1 MEDSGNRIRAASL
14 NAGEIGDIMQKKDE
28 KTIANVLEEFLAEQQ
43 VRLSPKTYS
52 GYAEVIH
59 FFESYL
65 NGYAHMFLD
74 RKEDDL
80 YDRLYDSENKQFCE
94 IFGPEHLG
102 NAEITDFLSDFMVK
116 KIAGNKTLMET
127 TGRVML
133 RLVNWLHEKGYTS
146 DEEFNQAFESVKK
159 LKPDLPLVGEATDLI
174 YDYVQ
179 KHPVEDHYTSDLDA
193 YFSIEK
199 IEPGKLWLEDYL
211 RSGKIT
217 GPVFVSE
224 EISSMCKVGWAV
236 SLRIAKTGDVWKI
249 LETGY
254 VYPR

>member
-1 MEDSGNRIRAASL
+1 MKTSPG
-14 NAGEIGDIMQKKDE
+14 
-28 KTIANVLEEFLAEQQ
+28 KTIQQILEEFLAEQQ
-43 VRLSPKTYS
+43 ARLRPKTYL
-52 GYAEVIH
+52 GYEEAIY
-59 FFESYL
+59 FFRTYL
-65 NGYAHMFLD
+65 NGYAHQFLD
-74 RKEDDL
+74 RKEDDS
-80 YDRLYDSENKQFCE
+80 YDRLYDSENKQFWQ

-133 RLVNWLHEKGYTS
+133 KLVNWLHEKGYTPD
-146 DEEFNQAFESVKK
+146 DEFKKASKSVKK
-159 LKPDLPLVGEATDLI
+159 LKPDLPLVGEVTDLI

-199 IEPGKLWLEDYL
+199 IEPGKLWVEDYL
-211 RSGKIT
+211 GSGKIM
-217 GPVFVSE
+217 GPVLVSE
-224 EISSMCKVGWAV
+224 EISSKCKVGWAV
-236 SLRIAKTGDVWKI
+236 SLRIVKTGDVWRI

-254 VYPR
+254 VYPK

>member
-1 MEDSGNRIRAASL
+1 MTNKPEKSVE
-14 NAGEIGDIMQKKDE
+14 GEQKIKQ
-28 KTIANVLEEFLAEQQ
+28 ILEEFLAEQQ
-43 VRLSPKTYS
+43 SRLSPKTYS
-52 GYAEVIH
+52 GYEEAIS
-59 FFESYL
+59 FFRTYL
-65 NGYAHMFLD
+65 NGYAHQFLN

-80 YDRLYDSENKQFCE
+80 YDKLYDSENKQFWE
-94 IFGPEHLG
+94 IFGPEHLE

-133 RLVNWLHEKGYTS
+133 KLVNWLHEKGYMP
-146 DEEFNQAFESVKK
+146 DEEFKQVSESVKK
-159 LKPDLPLVGEATDLI
+159 LKADLPLVGEVTDLI

-179 KHPVEDHYTSDLDA
+179 NHPVEDHYTSDLDA
-193 YFSIEK
+193 YFSIEN

-217 GPVFVSE
+217 GPVLVSE
-224 EISSMCKVGWAV
+224 EISSRCKVGWAI
-236 SLRIAKTGDVWKI
+236 SLRIVKTGDFWRI